1 MFFKKLFVYLQK
13 KHMKDKIL
21 SEMHNDVDITLLSKK
36 DLLKLRKE
44 IKSEAMSY
52 PIALTKR
59 PHTNDEADVMWE
71 MLSICEE
78 DIVKIDN
85 HLKTLE

>member
-1 MFFKKLFVYLQK
+1 
-13 KHMKDKIL
+13 MKDKIL

-36 DLLKLRKE
+36 NLLKLRKE
-44 IKSEAMSY
+44 IKLEALDY
-52 PIALTKR
+52 AKDLTKR
-59 PHTNDEADVMWE
+59 PHTNDEAEVMWE
-71 MLSICEE
+71 MVCDCEK

>member
-1 MFFKKLFVYLQK
+1 
-13 KHMKDKIL
+13 MKDKIL

-36 DLLKLRKE
+36 DLLKIKKE
-44 IKSEAMSY
+44 IKLEALGY
-52 PIALTKR
+52 AKDLTKR
-59 PHTNDEADVMWE
+59 PHTDDEGSVMWE
-71 MLSICEE
+71 MICDCEE